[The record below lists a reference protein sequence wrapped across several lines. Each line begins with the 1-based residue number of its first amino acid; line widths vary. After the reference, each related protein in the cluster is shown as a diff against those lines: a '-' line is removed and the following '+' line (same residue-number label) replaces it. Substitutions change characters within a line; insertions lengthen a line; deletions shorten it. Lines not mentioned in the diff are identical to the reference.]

1 MIELSHANIVLT
13 LVVPIYNEEALIDLL
28 FEKVIMELSQIT
40 TEFEVI
46 CVDDG
51 STDRSLEKLI
61 ECNKKD
67 RRFKVIELS
76 RNFGHQAAY
85 TAGLTYAK
93 GQYVVMMDGDMQ
105 DPPELIMQL
114 YEKIIKSDL
123 DVVFGAR
130 TERKERFTKRLLIKT
145 FHKIFSKLSS
155 IKAPKNVGNFSIMN
169 RRALNAFLK
178 LNEKNRY
185 LPGLRFFIG
194 FKQGFIEYSRPD
206 RQIGDEKMN
215 FKRLLKL
222 SLDAIF
228 SFSNIPIK
236 ICLYLGVVGL
246 LFSIVASAIVL
257 IKKITGDAITGW
269 TSILVSIYFI
279 ASVQLLFLGIIG
291 EYIYRIFVE
300 SQSRPIFFIRKIH
313 E

>member
-1 MIELSHANIVLT
+1 MFENNQNNIVLSI
-13 LVVPIYNEEALIDLL
+13 VVPIYNEEALVDVL
-28 FEKVIMELSQIT
+28 FDKLMNELSKINV
-40 TEFEVI
+40 EFEVL

-51 STDRSLEKLI
+51 SNDKSLEKLI
-61 ECNKKD
+61 KCHNQD
-67 RRFKVIELS
+67 RRFKIIELS

-93 GQYVVMMDGDMQ
+93 GSCVVMMDGDLQ
-105 DPPELIMQL
+105 DPPELIIEL
-114 YEKIIKSDL
+114 YNKLKLNDL
-123 DVVFGAR
+123 DVVFGSR
-130 TERKERFTKRLLIKT
+130 TDRQERLIKKFFISN
-145 FHKIFSKLSS
+145 FHKVFSRLSS

-194 FKQGFIEYSRPD
+194 FKQGFVEYSRPD
-206 RQIGDEKMN
+206 RQIGNEKMN

-222 SLDAIF
+222 SFDAIF

-236 ICLYLGVVGL
+236 ICLYLGIFGL
-246 LFSIVASAIVL
+246 LFSVGASSVVL
-257 IKKITGDAITGW
+257 IKKMTGNAITGW

-300 SQSRPIFFIRKIH
+300 SQNRPIFFVRKIH
-313 E
+313 D